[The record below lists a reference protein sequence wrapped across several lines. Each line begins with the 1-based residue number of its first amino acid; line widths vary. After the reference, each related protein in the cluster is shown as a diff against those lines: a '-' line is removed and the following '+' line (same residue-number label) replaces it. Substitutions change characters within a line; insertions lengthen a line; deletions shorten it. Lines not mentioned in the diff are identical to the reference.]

1 MRLAGGA
8 LRSGQARPDA
18 ERVAL
23 SPASWGISDIH
34 GWGQQLESER
44 VLREVASLGE
54 TAIEAG
60 PPGFLPDRSDS
71 ARSLLR
77 RHRVRVVAGPVDA
90 VLHHHDIRGAELAHI
105 DGHAGWLAQL
115 GAHTLV
121 LTVIE
126 SREDGADGVEL
137 SSSGWAHL
145 LSAIGS
151 VKHVCVVHGLRL
163 AVLARRGSMIQGAS
177 DIERLLVG
185 SEAGLCLDPCQLV
198 LAGADPLE
206 MIELAEGR
214 IQHVH
219 LNDFDDQLA
228 EKVRDRTIDY
238 GDAVRRGLFKTLGRG
253 AGNVA
258 GIVEALQSSGYR
270 GWYGLKSEC
279 RLESVEED
287 PLREVRTSLAFVRT
301 LFAAPATR

>member
-1 MRLAGGA
+1 MRAA
-8 LRSGQARPDA
+8 SRARRPGRDRGDA
-18 ERVAL
+18 DRVAL
-23 SPASWGISDIH
+23 SPASWGISDIR

-44 VLREVASLGE
+44 VLREVMSLGE

-60 PPGFLPDRSDS
+60 SPGFLPDRSDI

-77 RHRVRVVAGPVDA
+77 RHRVGVVAGPVHA
-90 VLHHHDIRGAELAHI
+90 VLHHHDIRDAELAHI

-126 SREDGADGVEL
+126 SREEGADGVAL

-185 SEAGLCLDPCQLV
+185 SEAGLCLDLCQLV

-206 MIELAEGR
+206 MVELAEGR

-219 LNDFDDQLA
+219 LNDYDQKLA
-228 EKVRDRTIDY
+228 EKVRERTIDY
-238 GDAVRRGLFKTLGRG
+238 GDAVRLGLFKTLGRG
-253 AGNVA
+253 DGKVA

-270 GWYGLKSEC
+270 GWYGLESEC

-287 PLREVRTSLAFVRT
+287 PLRDVRASLAFIRT
-301 LFAAPATR
+301 IFKAPTSR